1 MRAVI
6 LQPGYLP
13 WLGFFDLMYKAD
25 TFVILDDVQ
34 FTVRDWRNRN
44 RIKTPNGTLWLT
56 IPVQAKH
63 AREKLVTEV
72 EIDNTQNWQK
82 KHLKSLESFY
92 KKTKYFNEII
102 ELTYDL
108 FDKSYR
114 FLVDL
119 DMVFIYEI
127 NQYLSLGT
135 RILFSS
141 EIGSTEEKDEKL
153 LSICRHL
160 NASHYLSG
168 DVAKNYLREP
178 IFLAEGISVEW
189 HNYSHPY
196 YNQQWIKEQGFI
208 SYLSVLDLLFNHGTE
223 SLAIITG
230 KKIIPRPENITVRNA
245 NEL

>member
-102 ELTYDL
+102 ELTHDL

-127 NQYLSLGT
+127 NQYLSLDT